1 MSKHKKTNKKGKTI
15 RVQYFD
21 KTMKKEFPLQ
31 SIEKGDWIDLRASER
46 IAMKAGEF
54 RLIPLGVAMQLPE
67 GYEAWVA
74 PRSSTCKQY
83 GVIMANSLGIV
94 DNSFCGP
101 NDQWHFPALA
111 IRDTFIEPYDRICQF
126 RIMKNQPKLTFEATE
141 QLDNP
146 NRGGY
151 GSTGVK

>member
-1 MSKHKKTNKKGKTI
+1 MSKHKKANKKGKTI

-21 KTMKKEFPLQ
+21 ETMKKEFPLQ

-94 DNSFCGP
+94 DNSF
-101 NDQWHFPALA
+101 
-111 IRDTFIEPYDRICQF
+111 
-126 RIMKNQPKLTFEATE
+126 
-141 QLDNP
+141 
-146 NRGGY
+146 
-151 GSTGVK
+151 